1 MKGATNQS
9 SNELERFFGALEVR
23 VLDAL
28 WAREGPQSVR
38 DLQPAFEGIA
48 YTTLMT
54 TLDRLHRKGVLLRE
68 KVGRAFVYRPRCS
81 PDALRS
87 DLAGKA
93 LLDVFGDRA
102 HQLKPILSFFIE
114 TVSREDRESLAAL
127 EQLIEERRR
136 AARGDKK

>member
-1 MKGATNQS
+1 MKGATNQA
-9 SNELERFFGALEVR
+9 SNELERFFGALELR
-23 VLDAL
+23 VLNAL
-28 WAREGPQSVR
+28 WERADPQSVR
-38 DLQPAFEGIA
+38 DLQPAFEGVA

-68 KVGRAFVYRPRCS
+68 KVGRAFVYRTRCT

-87 DLAGKA
+87 DLAGQA
-93 LLDVFGDRA
+93 LLDVFGERA
-102 HQLKPILSFFIE
+102 HQLKPILSFFVE

-136 AARGDKK
+136 TARREQP

>member
-28 WAREGPQSVR
+28 WVRAGPQSVR

-93 LLDVFGDRA
+93 LLDAFGDRA

-136 AARGDKK
+136 ATRGDKK

>member
-1 MKGATNQS
+1 MKGSTSQPP
-9 SNELERFFGALEVR
+9 NELERFFGALEWR
-23 VLDAL
+23 VLNAL

-38 DLQPAFEGIA
+38 DLQPAFEGVA

-68 KVGRAFVYRPRCS
+68 KVGRAFAYRPRLT

-87 DLAGKA
+87 DLAGQA

-102 HQLKPILSFFIE
+102 HQLKPILSFFVE
-114 TVSREDRESLAAL
+114 TVSREDREALAAL

-136 AARGDKK
+136 AARGEPS

>member
-1 MKGATNQS
+1 MKGATTQS

-28 WAREGPQSVR
+28 WACEGPQSVR

-87 DLAGKA
+87 DLAGQA

-136 AARGDKK
+136 AARGDEQ